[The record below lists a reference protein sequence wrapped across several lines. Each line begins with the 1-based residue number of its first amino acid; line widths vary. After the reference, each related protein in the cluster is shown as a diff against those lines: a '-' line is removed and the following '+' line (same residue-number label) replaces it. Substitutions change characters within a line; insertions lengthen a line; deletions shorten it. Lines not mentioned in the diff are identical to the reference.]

1 MKILMAHKFYY
12 YGGGADK
19 YFLDLASLMENHGHQ
34 VVPLSMRHPRN
45 LKSEFSDYFVS
56 RWDADAKGFTTKVR
70 NALRMIHSF
79 EAASAIK
86 RLIADTKPDIAHLHH
101 IYHQLSSSILYPL
114 ADAGVPVVQTVHD
127 YKLVCPNYKLFNP
140 RTSSACD
147 KCSGHAYYHAI
158 FERCLQ
164 DSVLSG
170 MLGCAES
177 YWTLISGVYN
187 KRVSRFTVS
196 NDHLKGK
203 LLSYGIPAE
212 RIDILPNFID
222 LNAYDPRYSSDGY
235 ALYFGRI
242 STEKGLPTLIEA
254 MKRLPCM
261 TLKIV
266 GDGPQLGALQA
277 YVRENSLDNV
287 QFLGPAWDEDL
298 KPILAGAMFVVVP
311 PIWPENSPFV
321 IYQSFAAG
329 KPVIGSFVGG
339 IPDLIDDGENGLL
352 FEARDT
358 DGLAEKMRLLAS
370 RPDLLEEMGRKARSK
385 AEREYDPQVH
395 YETMMS
401 IYERVLQAP

>member
-1 MKILMAHKFYY
+1 VKILMAHKFYY
-12 YGGGADK
+12 YSGGADK
-19 YFLDLASLMENHGHQ
+19 YFLDLASLMEEHGHQ
-34 VVPLSMRHPRN
+34 VIPLSMRHPRN

-79 EAASAIK
+79 EAASAMK

-140 RTSSACD
+140 RTGLPCD
-147 KCSGHAYYHAI
+147 RCMGHAYYHAI

-164 DSVLSG
+164 DSALAG
-170 MLGCAES
+170 AAGCVEA
-177 YWTLISGVYN
+177 YWTLLSRVY
-187 KRVSRFTVS
+187 KSKVALFTVS

-203 LLSYGIPAE
+203 LLSYGISPE
-212 RIDILPNFID
+212 RIDIIPNFID
-222 LNAYDPRYSSDGY
+222 LDAYEPKYGSEGY
-235 ALYFGRI
+235 VLYFGRI
-242 STEKGLPTLIEA
+242 STEKGILTLIEA
-254 MKRLPCM
+254 MERLPS
-261 TLKIV
+261 LLLRIV
-266 GDGPQLGALQA
+266 GDGAQLSSLQA
-277 YVRENSLDNV
+277 YVGERSLDNIH
-287 QFLGPAWDEDL
+287 FLGPAWDEDL

-311 PIWPENSPFV
+311 SVWPENSPFV

-329 KPVIGSFVGG
+329 KPVIGSRVGG
-339 IPDLIDDGENGLL
+339 IPDLIDDGKNGLL
-352 FEARDT
+352 FEPQDVR
-358 DGLAEKMRLLAS
+358 GLADKIEYLAS
-370 RPDLLEEMGRKARSK
+370 QPDLVVEMGREAREK